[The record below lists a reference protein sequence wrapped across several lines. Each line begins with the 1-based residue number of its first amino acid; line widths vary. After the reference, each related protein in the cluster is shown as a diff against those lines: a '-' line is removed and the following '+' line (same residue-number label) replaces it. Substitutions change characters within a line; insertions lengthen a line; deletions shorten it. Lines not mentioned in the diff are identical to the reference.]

1 MMAVQ
6 TRHMHTDLSELLPIM
21 RLEGSYED
29 SSR

>member
-1 MMAVQ
+1 MLTVQ
-6 TRHMHTDLSELLPIM
+6 SRHMHTDLSELLTIM